1 MAATGNAVGCVARKE
16 GTRRDKQAAGTSSS
30 PPPGGRLV
38 ATTASGSRM
47 GGGTSA
53 RWRRLR
59 RGAWRPTAGERSWAQ
74 QAKMGGRLIPAAATH
89 ARGER
94 EARAEGDV
102 LGGGG
107 GEAGIPT
114 RDIPVDLVG
123 AKLLPHQ
130 PRTPVARRPSPV
142 DSTKFIS
149 AWHGPPQNA
158 SAASESPM
166 AHRTPSAPSGQAC
179 TAPGTR
185 YDGPGNDVFS
195 VSFLTMEG
203 CCCLVCD
210 GDGDMHLDGA
220 HDGQSPV
227 GRRRTAPETASVR
240 KPTTWV
246 ELGASPVASEQPK
259 RTCRA
264 EDAVAG
270 LMALS
275 NGQIQGAGVDKDSN
289 SGDVVCRVKRTEY
302 SPPIEGEYV
311 DTGDP

>member
-1 MAATGNAVGCVARKE
+1 MAATGNAVGCVARRE

-59 RGAWRPTAGERSWAQ
+59 R
-74 QAKMGGRLIPAAATH
+74 
-89 ARGER
+89 
-94 EARAEGDV
+94 D
-102 LGGGG
+102 
-107 GEAGIPT
+107 
-114 RDIPVDLVG
+114 
-123 AKLLPHQ
+123 
-130 PRTPVARRPSPV
+130 
-142 DSTKFIS
+142 
-149 AWHGPPQNA
+149 
-158 SAASESPM
+158 
-166 AHRTPSAPSGQAC
+166 
-179 TAPGTR
+179 
-185 YDGPGNDVFS
+185 DGPGNDVFS

-220 HDGQSPV
+220 FIC
-227 GRRRTAPETASVR
+227 RRRAAN
-240 KPTTWV
+240 
-246 ELGASPVASEQPK
+246 ELAAQ
-259 RTCRA
+259 
-264 EDAVAG
+264 DAVTG

-289 SGDVVCRVKRTEY
+289 SGNVVCRVKRTEY
-302 SPPIEGEYV
+302 SPPTDGEYD